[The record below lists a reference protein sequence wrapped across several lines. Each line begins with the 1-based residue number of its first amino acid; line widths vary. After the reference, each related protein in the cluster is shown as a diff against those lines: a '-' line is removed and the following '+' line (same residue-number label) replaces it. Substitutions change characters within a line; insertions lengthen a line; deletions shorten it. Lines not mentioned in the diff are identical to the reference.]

1 MSTTLHKLII
11 KNFKQFDDVEIE
23 LGNTVVFV
31 GPNNSGKTT
40 ALQALSLWY
49 IGVQKWLANKGDKKT
64 KTRIGVPIN
73 RKDLYSIPN
82 NTARMLWRNLRTQ
95 KKGAK
100 KDVFNIIIILECITD
115 SKLWRC
121 GMEFRFSNEE
131 SFYCNPI
138 GGQEPAI
145 PDEVK
150 NLKVAFLSI
159 MAGLAITEPRVDA
172 EFIER
177 LIGEGRTAE
186 VLRNMCYLVYQTQY
200 WDELT
205 TIIQKQ
211 FGIELQEPF
220 LEGGTITLEYKT
232 QQGIILDLLASG
244 SGLRQTLFILAHLYL
259 NQGVVILLDEPDAHL
274 EIIRQRQIY
283 DLINE
288 IAKKQKSQVIIA
300 SHSEIILDK
309 AIENDMVIA
318 FIGKPH
324 RINDRGSQLRKA
336 LRDISAENYYQAE
349 QKGWVLYLEGATDFN
364 ILKAIAQLIKH
375 PVLEALE
382 TAFFYP
388 IGQNEPNIGRSHS
401 RGLSDAK
408 PNLLGFML
416 VDNITKELQKSNDL
430 VEMMWQRREI
440 ENYIAMPSVLLAYAG
455 DNHDTMIHLLE
466 RRMPLDARENFED
479 IWWHETKISD
489 FLDRL
494 FKDYFAELGSSNLL
508 YKTNYHI
515 LADYLTPDQIH
526 LEIIEK
532 LDAIYDVAKRA
543 NPRE

>member
-11 KNFKQFDDVEIE
+11 KNFKQFDEIEIE

-49 IGVQKWLANKGDKKT
+49 IGVQKWITNKGDKKT
-64 KTRIGVPIN
+64 NTRMGVPIN

-95 KKGAK
+95 KRGAK
-100 KDVFNIIIILECITD
+100 KDDFNIIIILECITD

-121 GMEFRFSNEE
+121 GMEFRFSNDE
-131 SFYCNPI
+131 SFYCNPLS
-138 GGQEPAI
+138 GQEPAI

-150 NLKVAFLSI
+150 TLKVAFLSI

-186 VLRNMCYLVYQTQY
+186 VLRNMCYLVYQTPY

-205 TIIQKQ
+205 GIIQKQ
-211 FGIELQEPF
+211 FGIQLQEPF

-232 QQGIILDLLASG
+232 RQGITLDLLASG

-274 EIIRQRQIY
+274 EIIRQREIY
-283 DLINE
+283 DLIND
-288 IAKKQKSQVIIA
+288 IAKKQQSQVIIA
-300 SHSEIILDK
+300 SHSEIIMDK

-318 FIGKPH
+318 FISKPH

-336 LRDISAENYYQAE
+336 LRDISAEDYYQAE
-349 QKGWVLYLEGATDFN
+349 QTGWVLYLEGATDFN
-364 ILKAIAQLIKH
+364 ILKAIARLINH

-382 TAFFYP
+382 SAFFHP
-388 IGQNEPNIGRSHS
+388 IGQNDPNIARNHFY
-401 RGLSDAK
+401 GLREAK
-408 PNLLGFML
+408 PDLVGFIL
-416 VDNITKELQKSNDL
+416 VDNVKEKLKNSTELQ
-430 VEMMWQRREI
+430 ETMWQRREI
-440 ENYIAMPSVLLAYAG
+440 ENYIAHPKVLLAYAG
-455 DNHDTMIHLLE
+455 NNRDVMATLLE
-466 RRMPLDARENFED
+466 RRLSLDARENFED
-479 IWWHETKISD
+479 NFWYETKISD

-494 FKDYFAELGSSNLL
+494 FKDYFAQLASHNLI
-508 YKTNYHI
+508 YKTNYHV

-526 LEIIEK
+526 PEIKEK
-532 LDAIYDVAKRA
+532 LNKIYEVAQRA
-543 NPRE
+543 KPRE